1 MRRAELV
8 MAIVLGVFSLYLMW
22 KSAELPIWWIKGEG
36 PGGGAWPFWLSAIML
51 VCCIVIVVRWVMRT
65 SPLSRSA
72 EPFMSRDALKLL
84 LINSGA
90 LGITIGLF
98 HIVGAYVAIP
108 LFLIF
113 YLRFL
118 GHHSWNLTA
127 GFACITPIATFL
139 FFEVALQKT
148 LPKGITEPL
157 FLPIFGLIY

>member
-8 MAIVLGVFSLYLMW
+8 MAVVLGVFSLYLMW

-51 VCCIVIVVRWVMRT
+51 LSCIAIIVRWMRRT
-65 SPLSRSA
+65 SPLSRSE
-72 EPFMSRDALKLL
+72 EPFMTRQGVNLL
-84 LINSGA
+84 LINAGA
-90 LGITIGLF
+90 LAVTIGLF

-118 GHHSWNLTA
+118 GCHSWPLTGA
-127 GFACITPIATFL
+127 FAVMTPVATFL

-148 LPKGITEPL
+148 LPKGFTDPL
-157 FLPIFGLIY
+157 FEPIFAIIY

>member
-51 VCCIVIVVRWVMRT
+51 ISCIVIIVRWVRRT
-65 SPLSRSA
+65 SPLSQS
-72 EPFMSRDALKLL
+72 EEIFMSRQSIDLL
-84 LINSGA
+84 LVNTGA
-90 LGITIGLF
+90 LTVTIGLF
-98 HIVGAYVAIP
+98 HIVGAYAAIP

-113 YLRFL
+113 YLRYM
-118 GHHSWNLTA
+118 GHHTWTLTGA
-127 GFACITPIATFL
+127 FAVLTPVVTFL

-148 LPKGITEPL
+148 LPKGITDPL
-157 FLPIFGLIY
+157 FEPIFSLIY